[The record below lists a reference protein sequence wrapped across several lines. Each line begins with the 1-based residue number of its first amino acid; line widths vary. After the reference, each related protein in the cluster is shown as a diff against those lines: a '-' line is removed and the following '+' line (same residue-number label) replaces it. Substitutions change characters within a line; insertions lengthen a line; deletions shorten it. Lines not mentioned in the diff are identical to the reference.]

1 MNALEIL
8 NRVAIKRWLSAL
20 VAAPPARVGRRLNGS
35 ERHTLHPLDF
45 YQDVLRLD
53 AVGLAGLP
61 PSTYGWRSE
70 EPLDMAWTCASG
82 QHGERSDGF
91 SPSAVPSRRIV
102 KLGRKSRLS
111 ADSNSDGLP
120 KAA

>member
-8 NRVAIKRWLSAL
+8 NHVAIKRWLSAM
-20 VAAPPARVGRRLNGS
+20 VAAPSPTVGRRVNGAGP
-35 ERHTLHPLDF
+35 HTAHPLEF
-45 YQDVLRLD
+45 YQEVLRMD
-53 AVGLAGLP
+53 AVGVAGLP